1 MKFMG
6 YRRKDGKV
14 GIRNHV
20 LVLATSVCSNKV
32 AEDIS
37 RAVEG
42 TTFINNTYGCCQLG
56 VDFTLTRKTIVN
68 TCLHPNVGAVLVV
81 GLGCEGLEPLDIYE
95 SIKESGKPVEMLTI
109 QGEKGTL
116 NAYAKGV
123 SIARKFVQEISSIQK
138 ECCDISEIILG
149 MECGGSDTTSG
160 LASNP
165 TCGICS
171 DKMVELGGT
180 SILSETTEFIGAEH
194 VVAKRGKTEEISKKI
209 LELVCNCEKKA
220 MSLGVDIRGSQPTPG
235 NIVGGLTTIEEKS
248 LGCIHKSGTK
258 EFQGVLE
265 YADIP
270 QTKGLYIMDTPGQD
284 IESITGMVAGG
295 AQIIIFTTGR
305 GTPTGNPISP
315 VIKLTGNKFTFDSM
329 IDNIDFDASKIITGE
344 ESINETGNKLFYEI
358 LKVCNGKI
366 TKAEALKHKE
376 FGILR
381 IASTF

>member
-56 VDFTLTRKTIVN
+56 VDFTLTRKTIIN

-123 SIARKFVQEISSIQK
+123 SIAR
-138 ECCDISEIILG
+138 L
-149 MECGGSDTTSG
+149 
-160 LASNP
+160 
-165 TCGICS
+165 
-171 DKMVELGGT
+171 
-180 SILSETTEFIGAEH
+180 
-194 VVAKRGKTEEISKKI
+194 
-209 LELVCNCEKKA
+209 
-220 MSLGVDIRGSQPTPG
+220 
-235 NIVGGLTTIEEKS
+235 
-248 LGCIHKSGTK
+248 
-258 EFQGVLE
+258 
-265 YADIP
+265 
-270 QTKGLYIMDTPGQD
+270 
-284 IESITGMVAGG
+284 
-295 AQIIIFTTGR
+295 
-305 GTPTGNPISP
+305 
-315 VIKLTGNKFTFDSM
+315 
-329 IDNIDFDASKIITGE
+329 
-344 ESINETGNKLFYEI
+344 
-358 LKVCNGKI
+358 
-366 TKAEALKHKE
+366 
-376 FGILR
+376 
-381 IASTF
+381 